1 MAPSYRSALTCH
13 ERAPLVGEQMS
24 SRSILFSIAAI
35 LLTGCA
41 ASTTGQVRGTG
52 TDCPMNTKPYCQ
64 VSRHR
69 AEAPDWQHCRCVRH
83 SDINDML
90 GGDY

>member
-1 MAPSYRSALTCH
+1 
-13 ERAPLVGEQMS
+13 MS

-35 LLTGCA
+35 LLAGCA
-41 ASTTGQVRGTG
+41 ASTTGQPRGPGTG
-52 TDCPMNTKPYCQ
+52 CPMNFKPYCED
-64 VSRHR
+64 SRHR
-69 AEAPDWQHCRCVRH
+69 AEAPDRQHCRCVRH